1 MKGHVLWTPF
11 KVGQKSTSSPVSI
24 SGLNMDVNTVYTL
37 NISGKYNL
45 LTSFSFRRQ
54 TKNDV

>member
-1 MKGHVLWTPF
+1 MKGRVLWTPF
-11 KVGQKSTSSPVSI
+11 KAGQKSTACPVSI
-24 SGLNMDVNTVYTL
+24 SGLNTGINTVYTL
-37 NISGKYNL
+37 NITGKHNL